1 VQLGDFDRLYGALA
15 DRLERIVRSEVRACD
30 AVIDD
35 ACQIAWIKLLG
46 QAGRVRSGS
55 VLSWLATTAIHEAL
69 RLLRRAGRD
78 MSLES
83 AFEETPTLIEEAAGP
98 GPEET
103 LELRERLE
111 SLRRLPER
119 QQRMVWLHGFGLS
132 YADIA
137 VNTGCTMRTV
147 ERQLLRAKRTMRA
160 AA

>member
-1 VQLGDFDRLYGALA
+1 VQLSDFDRLYCALA
-15 DRLERIVRSEVRACD
+15 SPLERIVRAEVRACD

-35 ACQIAWIKLLG
+35 ACQIAWIQLLG
-46 QAGRVRSGS
+46 HAGQVRTRS

-78 MSLES
+78 LSLELT
-83 AFEETPTLIEEAAGP
+83 FEEEPEMITRLAVP

-103 LELRERLE
+103 LELRERLQ
-111 SLRRLPER
+111 SLSRLPER
-119 QQRMVWLHGFGLS
+119 QQRMVWLHGMGLS

-137 VNTGCTMRTV
+137 LSTGCTMRTV
-147 ERQLLRAKRTMRA
+147 ERQLMRAKRSMRA

>member
-1 VQLGDFDRLYGALA
+1 VQLDDFDRLYCALA
-15 DRLERIVRSEVRACD
+15 SPLERIVRAEVRACD

-35 ACQIAWIKLLG
+35 ACQTAWIQLLG
-46 QAGRVRSGS
+46 HADQVRARS

-78 MSLES
+78 LSLEL
-83 AFEETPTLIEEAAGP
+83 AFEEEPGLIARVAAP

-119 QQRMVWLHGFGLS
+119 QQRMVWLHGIGLS

-147 ERQLLRAKRTMRA
+147 ERQLMRAKRTMRA